1 MTILYRIRA
10 LVRWLFR
17 RDEIER
23 ALDSDLSDYI
33 ERAVAEKMR
42 AGMSEAEARRA
53 ARIELGGVEQTKDSV
68 RATLALGPVEKVVA
82 DVGYALRTLR
92 RQKTFTTV
100 AVSTL
105 ALGIGVNVAIFSL
118 TEQILLRPLPV
129 PEPDQLAN
137 LTDPGPKMVG
147 RGATPFEP
155 SAASSASGAGDTV
168 FSYPTFRDL
177 EREQAAFAGLAAH
190 RYFEA
195 SLSTGEQ
202 TRLGTGILVS
212 GSYFSVLGLNP
223 VLGRLLNRED
233 DRVDGEAE
241 AVVLSHAYWQSEFGA
256 DPQIVGRRLL
266 VNRQPLTI
274 VGVAPPGFSGT
285 TVGARASVFV
295 PITMRNALRGTFG
308 PIPVHENR
316 LIYWV
321 HLFARLE
328 PGVTR
333 EEAAAAINPVYRAIV
348 SESEAPRLTGTTEQE
363 LEAFRTRPIV
373 LEPGA
378 RGQTSASRTLDP
390 ARNSLELLLAVSCGV
405 LLLCCANVAGLMLV
419 RSTARTGEI
428 AVRASMG
435 ATRGRLASLLLAE
448 SLVLALP
455 AALLSLPI
463 ALVTLRAAAR
473 GVPRIPTAAFDVE
486 LSAAAALVAIGAA
499 VLSAVVCGLLPLR
512 DVLRTDPGKT
522 LQAYGVRQT
531 PARGVTRFRAGL
543 ATVQIALS
551 MALLALTGAFAQSLA
566 NIARIDLG
574 LDLDAVAMVSI
585 SPPPAQSPE
594 EGASLLARVDEEL
607 RAIPGVSSVASSM
620 VPLLSR
626 GGFEGRV
633 AVEGL
638 EADPQLISNDF
649 VSSNYFE
656 MFGIEVLAGRG
667 FSEPDISRQVAVVN
681 QRFAER
687 VGLGR
692 SIVGRRIPD
701 LDVEI
706 VGMVADAQTGIVTGE
721 IGAQVFRPLP
731 HGGTFYV
738 RGSRPPEELL
748 DTVRETVNR
757 TDPSVVIT
765 RLVTME
771 QQFLANIGTERFV
784 AGAST
789 GFAVLATV
797 LAGLGLY
804 GVLAYAVAQRSRE
817 IALRFALGAPAPR
830 IRRMVLRQ
838 IAAMAAAG
846 IVLGVAAA
854 VLLGRAA
861 QSLLYGVAATDP
873 LALAAAAA
881 VLAAVMLGAAY
892 LPARRASRV
901 DPMSVL
907 RYE

>member
-1 MTILYRIRA
+1 MTIVYRIRA
-10 LVRWLFR
+10 LIRWLFR

-23 ALDSDLSDYI
+23 ALDTDLADYI
-33 ERAVAEKMR
+33 ERSAAERMR
-42 AGMSEAEARRA
+42 AGMSETEARRA

-68 RATLALGPVEKVVA
+68 RATLSFGPIDNTLA
-82 DVGYALRTLR
+82 DLGYAIRTLS
-92 RQKTFTTV
+92 RQKTFTAVTV
-100 AVSTL
+100 LTL

-129 PEPDQLAN
+129 PEPDRLVN

-155 SAASSASGAGDTV
+155 SAASSASGTGDTV

-177 EREQAAFAGLAAH
+177 EREQASFAGLAAH

-195 SLSTGEQ
+195 SLATGEQ
-202 TRLGTGILVS
+202 AWLGNGVLVS

-223 VLGRLLNRED
+223 ALGRLLGPED
-233 DRVDGEAE
+233 DRVDGQAE
-241 AVVLSHAYWQSEFGA
+241 SVVLGHAYWQNELGG
-256 DPQIVGRRLL
+256 DPQTVGRRLI
-266 VNRQPLTI
+266 VNGQPLTI
-274 VGVAPPGFSGT
+274 VGVAPPGFAGT
-285 TVGARASVFV
+285 TVGTRASVFV
-295 PITMRNALRGTFG
+295 PITMPNGWG
-308 PIPVHENR
+308 PVQIYDNR
-316 LIYWV
+316 LVYWV
-321 HLFARLE
+321 HVFARLE
-328 PGVTR
+328 PGVTS
-333 EEAAAAINPVYRAIV
+333 EEAAAAINPLYRAIV
-348 SESEAPRLTGTTEQE
+348 SESEAPLLTGTTEQE

-378 RGQTSASRTLDP
+378 RGQTSASRTLEP
-390 ARNSLELLLAVSCGV
+390 ARSSLELLLAVACAV
-405 LLLCCANVAGLMLV
+405 LLLCCANVAGLTLV

-455 AALLSLPI
+455 AAILSLPI
-463 ALVTLRAAAR
+463 ALLTLRGIAR
-473 GVPRIPTAAFDVE
+473 GVPRIPAAAFDVE
-486 LSAAAALVAIGAA
+486 LSAAAALVAISAA

-522 LQAYGVRQT
+522 LQAFGVRQT
-531 PARGVTRFRAGL
+531 PARGVTRFRTGL
-543 ATVQIALS
+543 ATAQVALS
-551 MALLALTGAFAQSLA
+551 MALLAITGVFAQSLA

-574 LDLDAVAMVSI
+574 LDVDSVVMVTI
-585 SPPPAQSPE
+585 APPAARSPE
-594 EGASLLARVDEEL
+594 AGVAGSARLDEEL
-607 RAIPGVSSVASSM
+607 RAIPGVSSVSSSEI
-620 VPLLSR
+620 PLLEI
-626 GGFEGRV
+626 GAFEGRV

-638 EADPQLISNDF
+638 EGNVVPISLNLVSPDF
-649 VSSNYFE
+649 FE
-656 MFGIEVLAGRG
+656 MFGVELLAGRG
-667 FSEPDISRQVAVVN
+667 FSETDASRQVAIVN

-687 VGLGR
+687 LGLGQDIIGRKILGLGR
-692 SIVGRRIPD
+692 
-701 LDVEI
+701 EI
-706 VGMVADAQTGIVTGE
+706 VGLVADAQSGKVTGE
-721 IGAQVFRPLP
+721 VAEQVFQPVR
-731 HGGTFYV
+731 HGSTFYV
-738 RGSRPPEELL
+738 RSARPPEDLL
-748 DTVRETVNR
+748 NAVRETVSR
-757 TDPSVVIT
+757 VDPTVPIA

-838 IAAMAAAG
+838 IAVMAVAG
-846 IVLGVAAA
+846 IVLGAAAA
-854 VLLGRAA
+854 VLLGHAA
-861 QSLLYGVAATDP
+861 QSLLFGVAAAEP
-873 LALAAAAA
+873 FALAGAA
-881 VLAAVMLGAAY
+881 VVLGAVMLGAAY

>member
-1 MTILYRIRA
+1 MTILYRLRA
-10 LVRWLFR
+10 LVRWLLR

-23 ALDSDLSDYI
+23 ALDSDLEDYI
-33 ERAVAEKMR
+33 ERSATEKMR
-42 AGMSEAEARRA
+42 AGMTEAEARRA

-68 RATLALGPVEKVVA
+68 RARLSCAPIDNTLADL
-82 DVGYALRTLR
+82 GYALRTLA

-100 AVSTL
+100 AVLTL

-118 TEQILLRPLPV
+118 TEQILLRTLPV
-129 PEPDQLAN
+129 PEPDGLVN

-147 RGATPFEP
+147 RGPTPFEP

-177 EREQAAFAGLAAH
+177 EREQTSFAGLAAH
-190 RYFEA
+190 RPFEA

-202 TRLGTGILVS
+202 TRLGTGVLVS
-212 GSYFSVLGLNP
+212 GNYFSVLGLNP
-223 VLGRLLNRED
+223 ALGRLLGPED
-233 DRVDGEAE
+233 DRIDGEAE
-241 AVVLSHAYWQSEFGA
+241 SVVLSHAYWQGELGG
-256 DPQIVGRRLL
+256 DPQIIGRRLL
-266 VNRQPLTI
+266 VNDQPLTI

-285 TVGARASVFV
+285 TVGTRASVFV
-295 PITMRNALRGTFG
+295 PITMRNAWA
-308 PIPVHENR
+308 PIAYHDSR
-316 LIYWV
+316 LTYWA

-333 EEAAAAINPVYRAIV
+333 EEAAAALNTLYRTIV
-348 SESEAPRLTGTTEQE
+348 TEAEAPLLTGTTEQD
-363 LEAFRTRPIV
+363 LEAFRTRPLV
-373 LEPGA
+373 LEAGA
-378 RGQTSASRTLDP
+378 RGQTSRGRMLDP
-390 ARNSLELLLAVSCGV
+390 ARNSLELLLAVSGAV

-448 SLVLALP
+448 SLALALP

-463 ALVTLRAAAR
+463 AWLTLRAVAS
-473 GVPRIPTAAFDVE
+473 GVPGIPAATFDVE
-486 LSAAAALVAIGAA
+486 LSLAPAAVAIGTA
-499 VLSAVVCGLLPLR
+499 VMSALVCGLLPLR
-512 DVLRTDPGKT
+512 DALRIDPGKT

-531 PARGVTRFRAGL
+531 SARRVARFRAVL
-543 ATVQIALS
+543 ATAQIALS
-551 MALLALTGAFAQSLA
+551 MALLAITGVFAQSLS

-574 LDLDAVAMVSI
+574 LDVDSVVMVSL
-585 SPPPAQSPE
+585 SPRTIRPSAQTSTS
-594 EGASLLARVDEEL
+594 SLDRLDDEL
-607 RAIPGVSSVASSM
+607 KALPGVSSVASSEI
-620 VPLLSR
+620 PLLAR
-626 GGFEGRV
+626 GGLEGRV

-638 EADPQLISNDF
+638 ETDPQLISTNF
-649 VSSNYFE
+649 VSPDYLE

-667 FSEPDISRQVAVVN
+667 FGKADASRQVAVVN

-692 SIVGRRIPD
+692 SIVGRRIAD

-706 VGMVADAQTGIVTGE
+706 VGMVEDVQSGIVTGE
-721 IGAQVFRPLP
+721 IGAQVFRPLR
-731 HGGTFYV
+731 HGSTFYV

-748 DTVRETVNR
+748 NTIRETVAR
-757 TDPSVVIT
+757 VDPNVAIT

-771 QQFLANIGTERFV
+771 QQFLANIATERFV

-838 IAAMAAAG
+838 VAAMAAAG
-846 IVLGVAAA
+846 IVLGAAAA

-861 QSLLYGVAATDP
+861 QSLLFGVAAADP
-873 LALAAAAA
+873 VALAAAAI